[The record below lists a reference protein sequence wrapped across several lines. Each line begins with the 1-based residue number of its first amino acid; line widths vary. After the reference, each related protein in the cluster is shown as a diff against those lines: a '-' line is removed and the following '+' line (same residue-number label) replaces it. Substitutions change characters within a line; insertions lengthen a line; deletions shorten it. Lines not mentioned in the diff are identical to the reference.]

1 MTGLSLLNN
10 LINGISLGSVYA
22 IIALGYT
29 MVYGIAK
36 MLNFAHG
43 DVIMVGAYVC
53 FFASSSFGL
62 PPILGVL
69 LAMAV
74 CTALGVVIERLAYKP
89 LRQAT
94 SLAVLI
100 TAIGMSYF
108 LQNAAQLLWTSN
120 PKIFPTFFTV
130 TDRETGAVKTGISL
144 FEGQLNLSY
153 ASIVTIAACIVIMIA
168 LTLFTSKSKMGK
180 AMRVVSEDKGAAE
193 LMGINVNLTITVT
206 FAIGVTAIT
215 IIVSF
220 LAALALDK
228 RGRDRLPR
236 GLMRAL
242 WFFPAL
248 LSGAVVGILWRIMY
262 NYNNGVINKIITSAG
277 LPAVN
282 WLETRGVTNIAII
295 IGAAWVQI
303 GLCVVVFLAGLQ
315 SIPQEMYEAASIDGA
330 TPSQQLKNITIPMM
344 ASSITINV
352 ITTTIAAFKAYELPY
367 LISKGLPGHST
378 LLITQRIF
386 FFGFQA
392 FDYGRGSALSVVLLL
407 IIALISLVQLVVLR
421 KREDI
426 F

>member
-1 MTGLSLLNN
+1 MHGPAPGRFLPSSGAAQSVFPAFSPFALPNVTQRKEGSYETFFPRWTAHAAERNQRTTGIFFILPSLVLCAIFMVVPLINVIRYSLTDWDGLSKTYNFVGLYNYMHLHE
-10 LINGISLGSVYA
+10 IEGFGE
-22 IIALGYT
+22 
-29 MVYGIAK
+29 M
-36 MLNFAHG
+36 MLA
-43 DVIMVGAYVC
+43 
-53 FFASSSFGL
+53 
-62 PPILGVL
+62 
-69 LAMAV
+69 
-74 CTALGVVIERLAYKP
+74 
-89 LRQAT
+89 
-94 SLAVLI
+94 
-100 TAIGMSYF
+100 
-108 LQNAAQLLWTSN
+108 
-120 PKIFPTFFTV
+120 
-130 TDRETGAVKTGISL
+130 
-144 FEGQLNLSY
+144 
-153 ASIVTIAACIVIMIA
+153 
-168 LTLFTSKSKMGK
+168 
-180 AMRVVSEDKGAAE
+180 
-193 LMGINVNLTITVT
+193 TVT

>member
-1 MTGLSLLNN
+1 MKRSSRAGRLTQLERNQRTTGIFFILPSLVLCAIFMVVPLINVIRYSLTDWDGLSKTYSFVGLYNYMHLHE
-10 LINGISLGSVYA
+10 IEGFGE
-22 IIALGYT
+22 
-29 MVYGIAK
+29 M
-36 MLNFAHG
+36 MLA
-43 DVIMVGAYVC
+43 
-53 FFASSSFGL
+53 
-62 PPILGVL
+62 
-69 LAMAV
+69 
-74 CTALGVVIERLAYKP
+74 
-89 LRQAT
+89 
-94 SLAVLI
+94 
-100 TAIGMSYF
+100 
-108 LQNAAQLLWTSN
+108 
-120 PKIFPTFFTV
+120 
-130 TDRETGAVKTGISL
+130 
-144 FEGQLNLSY
+144 
-153 ASIVTIAACIVIMIA
+153 
-168 LTLFTSKSKMGK
+168 
-180 AMRVVSEDKGAAE
+180 
-193 LMGINVNLTITVT
+193 TVT

-330 TPSQQLKNITIPMM
+330 TPSQQLKNIT
-344 ASSITINV
+344 
-352 ITTTIAAFKAYELPY
+352 TTIAAFKAYELPY

>member
-1 MTGLSLLNN
+1 MKRSSRAGRLTQLERNQRTTGIFFILPSLVLCAIFMVVPLINVIRYSLTDWDGLSKTYNFVGLYNYMHLHE
-10 LINGISLGSVYA
+10 IEGFGE
-22 IIALGYT
+22 
-29 MVYGIAK
+29 M
-36 MLNFAHG
+36 MLA
-43 DVIMVGAYVC
+43 
-53 FFASSSFGL
+53 
-62 PPILGVL
+62 
-69 LAMAV
+69 
-74 CTALGVVIERLAYKP
+74 
-89 LRQAT
+89 
-94 SLAVLI
+94 
-100 TAIGMSYF
+100 
-108 LQNAAQLLWTSN
+108 
-120 PKIFPTFFTV
+120 
-130 TDRETGAVKTGISL
+130 
-144 FEGQLNLSY
+144 
-153 ASIVTIAACIVIMIA
+153 
-168 LTLFTSKSKMGK
+168 
-180 AMRVVSEDKGAAE
+180 
-193 LMGINVNLTITVT
+193 TVT

-228 RGRDRLPR
+228 RGRDRLLR

>member
-1 MTGLSLLNN
+1 MKQRSSSAGRLTRLERNQRTTGLFFILPSLVLCFTFMIIPLVNVIRYSLTDWDGLSKSYNFVGLYNYMHLNE
-10 LINGISLGSVYA
+10 IEGFGE
-22 IIALGYT
+22 
-29 MVYGIAK
+29 M
-36 MLNFAHG
+36 MFAT
-43 DVIMVGAYVC
+43 ITFAVG
-53 FFASSSFGL
+53 
-62 PPILGVL
+62 
-69 LAMAV
+69 
-74 CTALGVVIERLAYKP
+74 
-89 LRQAT
+89 
-94 SLAVLI
+94 
-100 TAIGMSYF
+100 
-108 LQNAAQLLWTSN
+108 
-120 PKIFPTFFTV
+120 
-130 TDRETGAVKTGISL
+130 
-144 FEGQLNLSY
+144 
-153 ASIVTIAACIVIMIA
+153 VTI
-168 LTLFTSKSKMGK
+168 
-180 AMRVVSEDKGAAE
+180 
-193 LMGINVNLTITVT
+193 ITVVV
-206 FAIGVTAIT
+206 A
-215 IIVSF
+215 F

-228 RGRDRLPR
+228 KGTGRLPR
-236 GLMRAL
+236 GLMRSL

-315 SIPQEMYEAASIDGA
+315 AIPQDLYEAAAIDGA
-330 TPSQQLKNITIPMM
+330 TPRQQLKHITIPMM

>member
-1 MTGLSLLNN
+1 MKRSSRAGRLTQLERNQRTTGIFFILPSLVLCAIFMVVPLINVIRYSLTDWDGLSKTYSFVGLYNYMHLHE
-10 LINGISLGSVYA
+10 IEGFGE
-22 IIALGYT
+22 
-29 MVYGIAK
+29 M
-36 MLNFAHG
+36 MLA
-43 DVIMVGAYVC
+43 
-53 FFASSSFGL
+53 
-62 PPILGVL
+62 
-69 LAMAV
+69 
-74 CTALGVVIERLAYKP
+74 
-89 LRQAT
+89 
-94 SLAVLI
+94 
-100 TAIGMSYF
+100 
-108 LQNAAQLLWTSN
+108 
-120 PKIFPTFFTV
+120 
-130 TDRETGAVKTGISL
+130 
-144 FEGQLNLSY
+144 
-153 ASIVTIAACIVIMIA
+153 
-168 LTLFTSKSKMGK
+168 
-180 AMRVVSEDKGAAE
+180 
-193 LMGINVNLTITVT
+193 TVT

-315 SIPQEMYEAASIDGA
+315 SIPQEMYEAASIE
-330 TPSQQLKNITIPMM
+330 
-344 ASSITINV
+344 INV